1 MVASFDPPG
10 WRRLTSAHRLSY
22 RLVRDGFHGL
32 CVLSGTRMVGIV
44 PGAIVTLEPG
54 TGRFRVTH
62 QLDRGTRPLN
72 ITATPEGKI
81 YFGEYFDNGARD
93 AVNIYGSDD
102 GGASWHVVHTFP
114 KGAIRHV
121 HNIVYDQWQDCLW
134 VLTGD
139 WGSECRIMRASKDF
153 NQIEGVQSG
162 SQNCRAVAI
171 VCTAQSIYFA
181 TDNPRE
187 ANYICRLDRAGV
199 LSRLVPISG
208 TSFHGCQVDGSIFFS
223 TVVEHSKVNL
233 DRCVRVYGSVD
244 TESWTGLLDWRKDW
258 WPMKLFQFGNAVLPT
273 GRNDTD
279 LLAVTGLGVSG
290 ADLTTGLWRV
300 SQGPPLRTDAAAR
313 SEPMAGQLFSR

>member
-1 MVASFDPPG
+1 MAFTVCACCPG
-10 WRRLTSAHRLSY
+10 RGWSK
-22 RLVRDGFHGL
+22 
-32 CVLSGTRMVGIV
+32 C
-44 PGAIVTLEPG
+44 PGAIVTLEPS
-54 TGRFRVTH
+54 TGRFRITH

-121 HNIVYDQWQDCLW
+121 HNIAYDQWQDCLW

-153 NQIEGVQSG
+153 SQIEGVQSG

-187 ANYICRLDRAGV
+187 ANYICRLDWGWRPEPFGSYQWHLFPRLPGRWEHLLLYRGRA
-199 LSRLVPISG
+199 
-208 TSFHGCQVDGSIFFS
+208 Q
-223 TVVEHSKVNL
+223 
-233 DRCVRVYGSVD
+233 
-244 TESWTGLLDWRKDW
+244 
-258 WPMKLFQFGNAVLPT
+258 
-273 GRNDTD
+273 
-279 LLAVTGLGVSG
+279 
-290 ADLTTGLWRV
+290 
-300 SQGPPLRTDAAAR
+300 
-313 SEPMAGQLFSR
+313 